1 MATGSATE
9 FDQTESGQSVA
20 VRATPA
26 TLSSETMDGRLT
38 TGRLSNVTVDVIR
51 KDMTAVSCAVRAV
64 GSQEVVLIV
73 PRAEGHLEI
82 GEVVTFSLC
91 EGDAQLFA
99 EQSGIVH
106 WSMAE
111 GDTRVVA
118 LFSGSRLDLL
128 LNNRLINDRRTD
140 IRYPVDLQAFV
151 RVERCQLEAR
161 VVNYSLHGLCLASGV
176 ALEANRHYQASV
188 ICDDGSICLSVFPKW
203 ITQTANGNL
212 TGCGLKEEHGVMLT
226 RRHSL
231 TNAGR

>member
-91 EGDAQLFA
+91 EGDEQLFA
-99 EQSGIVH
+99 AQTGIVH
-106 WSMAE
+106 WVMAE
-111 GDTRVVA
+111 GNTPVIAV
-118 LFSGSRLDLL
+118 FSGSRLDLL
-128 LNNRLINDRRTD
+128 LNHRLVSDRRTD

-151 RVERCQLEAR
+151 RVDRCQQETR
-161 VVNYSLHGLCLASGV
+161 VLNYSLHGLCLASDV
-176 ALEANRHYQASV
+176 AFEVNRHYQASV
-188 ICDDGSICLSVFPKW
+188 ICEGGSICLCVFPEWATK
-203 ITQTANGNL
+203 TTDANL
-212 TGCGLKEEHGVMLT
+212 TGCSLKEEHGVLLT
-226 RRHSL
+226 RRHTLS
-231 TNAGR
+231 NAGK